1 MSIDNPAGRGNLAG
15 MTLELRSLDA
25 LKAKATQD
33 PKAAIKG
40 AARQL
45 ETLFMQELM
54 KSMRANTMSS
64 GMLDNSG
71 TKLGTEM
78 LDTEYAARMSGL
90 PGGLSAAIERQLG
103 RQIGKAAPE
112 AQTNAPSLTSLS
124 LQALRS
130 AVSNN
135 QSIDPEGATSST
147 QAPGALGQLGLPTAP
162 LFESLG
168 STLESVKATL
178 NAAATSATDAATA
191 NAAAAANTAPA
202 NSRARHTETFVRR
215 HLSAAQTIEA
225 ETGIPAAN
233 LIGQAAHESGWGK
246 HEIKNKDG
254 TPSHNLFGIKAG
266 ANWKG
271 KVAEVTTTEYIG
283 GVARRVTARFRSYDS
298 YEEAFRDHAKLIT
311 NSPRY
316 SNVVAQA
323 GDAQSYAKSLQKAG
337 YATDPEYAQKLT
349 KVINTALRVQ
359 RTVT

>member
-112 AQTNAPSLTSLS
+112 A
-124 LQALRS
+124 
-130 AVSNN
+130 
-135 QSIDPEGATSST
+135 
-147 QAPGALGQLGLPTAP
+147 
-162 LFESLG
+162 
-168 STLESVKATL
+168 
-178 NAAATSATDAATA
+178 DA
-191 NAAAAANTAPA
+191 
-202 NSRARHTETFVRR
+202 
-215 HLSAAQTIEA
+215 
-225 ETGIPAAN
+225 
-233 LIGQAAHESGWGK
+233 
-246 HEIKNKDG
+246 
-254 TPSHNLFGIKAG
+254 
-266 ANWKG
+266 
-271 KVAEVTTTEYIG
+271 
-283 GVARRVTARFRSYDS
+283 
-298 YEEAFRDHAKLIT
+298 
-311 NSPRY
+311 
-316 SNVVAQA
+316 
-323 GDAQSYAKSLQKAG
+323 
-337 YATDPEYAQKLT
+337 
-349 KVINTALRVQ
+349 
-359 RTVT
+359 